1 MSDMNNQNENSN
13 NQENKR
19 EGFFSNPFINKK
31 EDVPP
36 EKRNEDLQEQI
47 SDESDGIDYKSV
59 AAKLEEENQKV
70 LAEYEILK
78 NQYVRLAAD
87 FDNFRKR
94 QSSEKQEFYKS
105 GAADIVKLM
114 LPVVDTLDR
123 AYLSFKSL
131 DDPEK
136 LKESFEVMYRQ
147 VQDGLVKMKVEK
159 IKTAGEVFDPVY
171 HQAVMQEETTE
182 FPDNVISAEL
192 QCGYILEDKVIRP
205 SMVKVASN
213 PGQPSPSSTLEG
225 DEGKQLDN
233 NNE

>member
-1 MSDMNNQNENSN
+1 MSDKNNQNENSN
-13 NQENKR
+13 KQENKK
-19 EGFFSNPFINKK
+19 ESFFANPFINKK
-31 EDVPP
+31 EDISPSGNL
-36 EKRNEDLQEQI
+36 ENEQDQCL
-47 SDESDGIDYKSV
+47 DESDSVDYKSIAV
-59 AAKLEEENQKV
+59 KLEEENQKI
-70 LAEYEILK
+70 LSEFELLK

-94 QSSEKQEFYKS
+94 QSSEKQDFYKS
-105 GAADIVKLM
+105 GAADIVKLL

-123 AYLSFKSL
+123 AYSSFKSL

-159 IKTAGEVFDPVY
+159 IKTAGEPFDPFY
-171 HQAVMQEETTE
+171 HQAIMQEETTE
-182 FPDNVISAEL
+182 YPDNVICAEL

-213 PGQPSPSSTLEG
+213 PGEPAPSGIPENDDSVQP
-225 DEGKQLDN
+225 DN
-233 NNE
+233 NE